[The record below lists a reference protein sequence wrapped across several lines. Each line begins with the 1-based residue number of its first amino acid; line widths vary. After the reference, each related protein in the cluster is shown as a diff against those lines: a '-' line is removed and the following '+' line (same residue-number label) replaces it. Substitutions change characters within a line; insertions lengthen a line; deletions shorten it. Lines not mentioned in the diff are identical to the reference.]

1 MNVTMWLYIR
11 QLFQLVLSPSRGW
24 EDISEA
30 ALAPDD
36 VQRRGL
42 YPWLAITALSEFV
55 RLAYQPGLT
64 FWVALESA
72 IAVGGSMFAALYVAR
87 IFLDMTLAPNVDGTL
102 NVGKVSV
109 LTSYM
114 IGVAG
119 LFRIISNAVPASL
132 TLIYILP
139 LISLLILFKAAPYIG
154 VRNDSPMTFLFL
166 TAVATIIIPGALTSL
181 LMLAIS

>member
-1 MNVTMWLYIR
+1 MWLYI
-11 QLFQLVLSPSRGW
+11 QQIFQLILSPARGW
-24 EDISEA
+24 EDISES
-30 ALAPDD
+30 ALPADE

-42 YPWLAITALSEFV
+42 YPWLAITSLSEFL
-55 RLAYQPGLT
+55 RLAYQPALT

-72 IAVGGSMFAALYVAR
+72 IAVAGAMFAALYIAR
-87 IFLDMTLAPNVDGTL
+87 IFLDMTLASHVDGTL

-114 IGVAG
+114 IGIAC
-119 LFRIISNAVPASL
+119 LFRIIANAVPASL

-139 LISLLILFKAAPYIG
+139 LISLLIIFRAVPFIG
-154 VRNDSPMTFLFL
+154 VRSDSPMTFLLL

-181 LMLAIS
+181 LMLVIS

>member
-1 MNVTMWLYIR
+1 
-11 QLFQLVLSPSRGW
+11 
-24 EDISEA
+24 
-30 ALAPDD
+30 
-36 VQRRGL
+36 
-42 YPWLAITALSEFV
+42 
-55 RLAYQPGLT
+55 
-64 FWVALESA
+64 
-72 IAVGGSMFAALYVAR
+72 
-87 IFLDMTLAPNVDGTL
+87 
-102 NVGKVSV
+102 
-109 LTSYM
+109 M